1 MYIFETTEQNNSK
14 ANDFETKSLLYLM
27 SFKSDSTDIDTFF
40 VDCFNDTTGASS
52 DLLKLWDV
60 QAKNISSLR
69 PKTIGKSL
77 ITLFQNFISSVNFYE
92 YILFIPKLK
101 ENYLMDISLTEF
113 KIDNF
118 KDIAKIQEG
127 LEEEYK
133 RRKKLGALSLKQLSQ
148 LNTFLEQIHF
158 VTGDS
163 SKAIYIK
170 NIIQFKSNIRDD
182 NFFESV
188 FNEVR
193 SKQTELK
200 NINIHNIS
208 INSIEEVLKLNKHL
222 TKRQLET
229 LVVNRIIGVELFK
242 QRIPNDFFDV
252 INDKSSSDRKD
263 IIQDCNANLS
273 RLLFDKNSNK
283 KKFWSL
289 LEQILILV
297 EEKDDIY
304 QILNRIKQYQIPKII
319 NEDYTLL
326 YLISMVKEGMEEN
339 AC

>member
-1 MYIFETTEQNNSK
+1 
-14 ANDFETKSLLYLM
+14 
-27 SFKSDSTDIDTFF
+27 
-40 VDCFNDTTGASS
+40 
-52 DLLKLWDV
+52 
-60 QAKNISSLR
+60 
-69 PKTIGKSL
+69 
-77 ITLFQNFISSVNFYE
+77 
-92 YILFIPKLK
+92 
-101 ENYLMDISLTEF
+101 YLMDISLTEF

-133 RRKKLGALSLKQLSQ
+133 RRKKLGALNLKQLSQ

-263 IIQDCNANLS
+263 IIQ
-273 RLLFDKNSNK
+273 
-283 KKFWSL
+283 
-289 LEQILILV
+289 
-297 EEKDDIY
+297 
-304 QILNRIKQYQIPKII
+304 
-319 NEDYTLL
+319 
-326 YLISMVKEGMEEN
+326 
-339 AC
+339 

>member
-40 VDCFNDTTGASS
+40 VDCFNDITGASS

-229 LVVNRIIGVELFK
+229 LVVNRIIVVELFK

>member
-1 MYIFETTEQNNSK
+1 VTNLSHSK
-14 ANDFETKSLLYLM
+14 FYLISLSQSNFQFLRQTRTY
-27 SFKSDSTDIDTFF
+27 FG
-40 VDCFNDTTGASS
+40 N
-52 DLLKLWDV
+52 LL
-60 QAKNISSLR
+60 
-69 PKTIGKSL
+69 
-77 ITLFQNFISSVNFYE
+77 
-92 YILFIPKLK
+92 ILFIPKLK

-133 RRKKLGALSLKQLSQ
+133 RRKKLGALNLKQLSQ

-319 NEDYTLL
+319 NDDYTLL

>member
-1 MYIFETTEQNNSK
+1 TNLSHSK
-14 ANDFETKSLLYLM
+14 FYLISLSQSNFQFLRQTRTY
-27 SFKSDSTDIDTFF
+27 FG
-40 VDCFNDTTGASS
+40 N
-52 DLLKLWDV
+52 LL
-60 QAKNISSLR
+60 
-69 PKTIGKSL
+69 
-77 ITLFQNFISSVNFYE
+77 
-92 YILFIPKLK
+92 ILFIPKLK

-133 RRKKLGALSLKQLSQ
+133 RRKKLGALNLKQLSQ

-319 NEDYTLL
+319 NDDYTLL

>member
-1 MYIFETTEQNNSK
+1 NLSHSK
-14 ANDFETKSLLYLM
+14 FYLISLSQSNFQFLRQTRTY
-27 SFKSDSTDIDTFF
+27 FG
-40 VDCFNDTTGASS
+40 N
-52 DLLKLWDV
+52 LL
-60 QAKNISSLR
+60 
-69 PKTIGKSL
+69 
-77 ITLFQNFISSVNFYE
+77 
-92 YILFIPKLK
+92 ILFIPKLK

-133 RRKKLGALSLKQLSQ
+133 RRKKLGALNLKQLSQ

-319 NEDYTLL
+319 NDDYTLL